1 MEQSVIRSDIEYCA
15 PHYVTPLQ
23 LQLRL
28 AELSGHHDRIRS
40 SPPAPASI
48 ELDASLT
55 PMPTMWIRRF
65 TRSLLLQLLQPS
77 LMMMITMMMTVMFSQ
92 VAVARGTADMV
103 SQYFEVIGVARI
115 FPDGGG
121 ALSIFP
127 QKLTTF

>member
-1 MEQSVIRSDIEYCA
+1 
-15 PHYVTPLQ
+15 
-23 LQLRL
+23 
-28 AELSGHHDRIRS
+28 
-40 SPPAPASI
+40 
-48 ELDASLT
+48 
-55 PMPTMWIRRF
+55 
-65 TRSLLLQLLQPS
+65 
-77 LMMMITMMMTVMFSQ
+77 MFSQ